1 MKIYNQDLILGTQES
16 KPCTI
21 FLSALLKFIDIIHPE
36 GLHGGQFACQYPS
49 NSHNLFS
56 FNFGSDGKFVIFAI
70 PIILPIILP
79 II

>member
-1 MKIYNQDLILGTQES
+1 MKIYNEDLILGIQES
-16 KPCTI
+16 CTI

-36 GLHGGQFACQYPS
+36 GFHGGQFRFSNILS

-70 PIILPIILP
+70 PIILLMSFPA
-79 II
+79 